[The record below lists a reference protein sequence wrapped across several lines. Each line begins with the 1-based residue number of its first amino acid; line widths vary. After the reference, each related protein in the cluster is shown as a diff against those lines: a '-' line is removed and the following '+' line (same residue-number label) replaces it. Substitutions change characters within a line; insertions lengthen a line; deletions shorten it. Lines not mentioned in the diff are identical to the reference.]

1 LGIWPGRVIEMC
13 AGERRGKCE
22 TQTEVCATTG
32 KAEMTLGS
40 AGLTA
45 RATVLFGVLVSLL
58 LAPQALEAKED
69 PVQWTLGAVNNTTNI
84 KPGGHV
90 WLELTASIQPEWH
103 LYSPTTPPGGPIIT
117 TIRLAEN
124 PALESF
130 AVYRPKPVRKLDPN
144 FQLETETY
152 TAKAVFLIVATLK
165 PSAKGMTTLEAA
177 VRYQACTEVKCLPAV
192 KKSVSAVITVDPS
205 GTSMTMSPPVDSA
218 PVASAAASAPASA
231 SVSPNASV
239 LPPASSSTPSGPIR
253 FGTGPAQGLLPFLL
267 TAFGFGLASL
277 FTPCVFP
284 MIPITVSFFLNQQP
298 SGDGPR
304 SRGWV
309 QALVFC
315 LGIVVLF
322 TGLGF
327 LVTLVSGPFGV
338 VQLGSSPWVNGF
350 ISLVFFVFGLSLL
363 GAFELTLPSGLLTRL
378 DRASQGGG
386 TAGTLL
392 MGLTFSLT
400 SFACIGPIV
409 GPLLVASVQS
419 KGLQPVLGMASFATG
434 LAAPF
439 FLLALF
445 PSYLGRLPRSGA
457 WMSRI
462 KVCLGFLVLAAMLKY
477 LANVDA
483 VLGWHFLTRER
494 VLAGW
499 IVLFALPGIYLLGW
513 LRMEG
518 MSKDEP
524 VTVLRALIAALL
536 LIFSI
541 SLIPGLFGA
550 RLGELD
556 AFLPESSGSLFGAVS
571 GASPARAAFKN
582 DLEGAVKAAR
592 ADGKLVLVNFTGYA
606 CTNCHW
612 MKANMFTRPEIQAAL
627 QNIVVVDLYT
637 DGTDAESE
645 KNQRFEDSRFATVS
659 IPFYALM
666 DTDDRVI
673 ATFPQLTRNPREFLA
688 FLESKP
694 KSGA

>member
-1 LGIWPGRVIEMC
+1 MSLG
-13 AGERRGKCE
+13 AA
-22 TQTEVCATTG
+22 AT
-32 KAEMTLGS
+32 S
-40 AGLTA
+40 A
-45 RATVLFGVLVSLL
+45 RATSRVADHLLSAAALGRCAFFGVLACLL
-58 LAPQALEAKED
+58 FAEQPLTAKDD
-69 PVQWTLGAVNNTTNI
+69 PVQWALATANNTTNI

-90 WLELTASIQPEWH
+90 WLELTATIQTEWH

-124 PALESF
+124 PAVDSF
-130 AVYRPKPVRKLDPN
+130 VVYRPKPIRKLDPN
-144 FQLETETY
+144 FQLDTETY
-152 TAKAVFLIVATLK
+152 TAKAVFLIDATLK
-165 PSAKGMTTLEAA
+165 PTAKGMTTLEAA
-177 VRYQACTEVKCLPAV
+177 VRYQTCTEVKCLPPV
-192 KKSVSAVITVDPS
+192 KKLVSTVITVDPS
-205 GTSMTMSPPVDSA
+205 GTSMTLSPPADSA
-218 PVASAAASAPASA
+218 PVASSAPTAATSPASA
-231 SVSPNASV
+231 STTAGVTGPT
-239 LPPASSSTPSGPIR
+239 ASSTADGGTR
-253 FGTGPAQGLLPFLL
+253 FGAGPSQDLLPFLL

-298 SGDGPR
+298 SGEGSR
-304 SRGWV
+304 SRGWI
-309 QALVFC
+309 QALIFC

-327 LVTLVSGPFGV
+327 LVTLIAGPFGV

-350 ISLVFFVFGLSLL
+350 ISLVFFAFGLSLL
-363 GAFELTLPSGLLTRL
+363 GAFELTLPTGLLTRL

-386 TAGTLL
+386 IAGTLL

-439 FLLALF
+439 FFLALF
-445 PSYLGRLPRSGA
+445 PSYLSRLPRSGA
-457 WMSRI
+457 WMSRV

-499 IVLFALPGIYLLGW
+499 IVLFALPGVYLLGW

-518 MSKDEP
+518 MSKDES
-524 VTVLRALIAALL
+524 VSVSRALIAALL
-536 LIFSI
+536 LIFSL
-541 SLIPGLFGA
+541 SMIPGLFGA
-550 RLGELD
+550 PLGELD
-556 AFLPESSGSLFGAVS
+556 AFLPESSGSLFGATS
-571 GASPARAAFKN
+571 AASSARAAYKN
-582 DLEGAVKAAR
+582 DLNGALKGAR
-592 ADGKLVLVNFTGYA
+592 AEDKLVLVNFTGYA

-627 QNIVVVDLYT
+627 QHIVVVDLYT

-645 KNQRFEDSRFATVS
+645 KNQHFEDSRFATVS

-666 DTDDRVI
+666 NADEQVI
-673 ATFPQLTRNPREFLA
+673 ATFPQLTRNPQEFLA
-688 FLESKP
+688 FLESRP